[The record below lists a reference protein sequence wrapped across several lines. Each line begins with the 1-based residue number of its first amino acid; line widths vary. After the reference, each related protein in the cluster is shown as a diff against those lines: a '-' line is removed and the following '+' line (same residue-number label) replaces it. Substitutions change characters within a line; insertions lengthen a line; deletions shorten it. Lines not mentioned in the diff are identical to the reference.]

1 MLLRKIID
9 EGVYK
14 NDYDNLTM
22 QLLEEQIPYETVI
35 KTLEE
40 IAASEIFG

>member
-1 MLLRKIID
+1 MKKII
-9 EGVYK
+9 EEKAYQ

-22 QLLEEQIPYETVI
+22 QLLEEQIPYEIVI

-40 IAASEIFG
+40 IANTASFR